1 MPNWLVPTAADASL
15 KVPIVTSSRS
25 RSARSAFSP
34 GMLAHMNLA
43 PAGPEY
49 RAISSMPSAIILV
62 ICTAESTFIRSLAVC
77 HQRSLP
83 GMTAPKAVILLRKLL
98 ARVPP
103 VVPCG

>member
-1 MPNWLVPTAADASL
+1 
-15 KVPIVTSSRS
+15 
-25 RSARSAFSP
+25 
-34 GMLAHMNLA
+34 
-43 PAGPEY
+43 
-49 RAISSMPSAIILV
+49 MPSAIILV